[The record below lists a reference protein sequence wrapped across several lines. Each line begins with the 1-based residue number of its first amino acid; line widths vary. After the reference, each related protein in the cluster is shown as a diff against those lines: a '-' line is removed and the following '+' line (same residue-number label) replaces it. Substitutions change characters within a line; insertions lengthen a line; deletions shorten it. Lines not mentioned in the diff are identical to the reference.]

1 MNIISSRR
9 RFLTLV
15 VAGAS
20 ITAFAP
26 PGTALAA
33 IDPAVARVQSFYD
46 VLLEAMKQ
54 GKEIGIEG
62 RFKKLLPAVHATF
75 DMPALTKTA
84 CGPAWGKIPPDK
96 QKELIEAFERMVA
109 ARYANQ
115 FSSYSGEKFIVDP
128 TPIQRNA
135 DRIVRTQLVPADGE
149 PTVLNYLMRGSGNDW
164 KVEDV
169 YLDGTISQLAVWRSD
184 FAAVLQ
190 SGGADALLAK
200 LKELTAQLMKGS

>member
-9 RFLTLV
+9 RFLILAAT
-15 VAGAS
+15 GAAS
-20 ITAFAP
+20 STFALPGTAFA
-26 PGTALAA
+26 AM
-33 IDPAVARVQSFYD
+33 DPAAARIQAFYD
-46 VLLEAMKQ
+46 VLLDAMKQ
-54 GKEIGIEG
+54 GKTIGIQG
-62 RFKKLLPAVHATF
+62 RFEKLLPAVHNTF

-84 CGPAWGKIPPDK
+84 CGPAWAKIPPDK
-96 QKELIEAFERMVA
+96 QKALIEAFERMVA

-115 FSSYSGEKFIVDP
+115 FSGYSGERFVVEPAVIK
-128 TPIQRNA
+128 RNA

-149 PTVLNYLMRGSGNDW
+149 PTVLNYLMRGSGDDW

>member
-1 MNIISSRR
+1 MKINSSRR
-9 RFLTLV
+9 RFLILAA
-15 VAGAS
+15 AGAVS
-20 ITAFAP
+20 TAFAG

-33 IDPAVARVQSFYD
+33 IDPAVARIQSFYD
-46 VLLEAMKQ
+46 VLLDAMKE
-54 GKEIGIEG
+54 GKKIGIEG

-84 CGPAWGKIPPDK
+84 CGPAWAKISPDK
-96 QKELIEAFERMVA
+96 QKTLIETFERMVA

-115 FSSYSGEKFIVDP
+115 FNSYSGERFIVEP

-149 PTVLNYLMRGSGNDW
+149 PTVLNYLMRGSGDDW

-184 FAAVLQ
+184 FSSVLQ
-190 SGGADALLAK
+190 SGGGDALLAR
-200 LKELTAQLMKGS
+200 LKDLTAKLMKGS